1 MKNLKVGD
9 SVLVNI
15 GYGYRCSE
23 YIDKIDCETAKFW
36 KIKSRKFYKE
46 DGQRYGG
53 DGRLTILTEDKKNEI
68 LRNGKIRSLKYK
80 ITESLKG
87 LNNLDFSVDKLENI
101 LKAIKD

>member
-15 GYGYRCSE
+15 GYGYGSSE
-23 YIDKIDCETAKFW
+23 YIDKIDGETAKFW
-36 KIKSRKFYKE
+36 KVRNYKFYKE
-46 DGQRYGG
+46 DGKRYGG

-68 LRNGKIRSLKYK
+68 LRNRKIKNLKYE
-80 ITESLKG
+80 ITEILKG